1 MTLRSLPDPVART
14 RATPVKC
21 TPNRLPF
28 RHRTVA
34 GNVNCSR
41 ATAAGYIAQNRLGT
55 TNFTTFHT
63 TLDAKTAQVC
73 DLIKSSGVIVYSF
86 AYSVTNTNAKNMI
99 KNCASSPEKYFDPPS
114 NAALVASFN
123 QIAAELRNLYL
134 SK

>member
-1 MTLRSLPDPVART
+1 MEPAALINHLGGVISAQRRCPILERLRRIPLRRNKSWYSAV
-14 RATPVKC
+14 
-21 TPNRLPF
+21 
-28 RHRTVA
+28 
-34 GNVNCSR
+34 
-41 ATAAGYIAQNRLGT
+41 GYIAQNRLGT

-73 DLIKSSGVIVYSF
+73 DLIKNSGVIVYSF
-86 AYSVTNTNAKNMI
+86 AYSVTSTNAKNMI

-134 SK
+134 CK

>member
-1 MTLRSLPDPVART
+1 MLYLGRRVADVSPCPSSREVPDPG
-14 RATPVKC
+14 RA
-21 TPNRLPF
+21 
-28 RHRTVA
+28 
-34 GNVNCSR
+34 
-41 ATAAGYIAQNRLGT
+41 
-55 TNFTTFHT
+55 
-63 TLDAKTAQVC
+63 
-73 DLIKSSGVIVYSF
+73 F